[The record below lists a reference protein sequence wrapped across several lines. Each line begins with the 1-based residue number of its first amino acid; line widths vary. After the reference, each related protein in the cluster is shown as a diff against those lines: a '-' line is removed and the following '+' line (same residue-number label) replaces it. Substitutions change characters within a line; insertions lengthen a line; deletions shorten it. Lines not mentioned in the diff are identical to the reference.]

1 MRVVLLESV
10 IQDGDRVLFTAEGGR
25 GIASWR
31 GDGAQVAGVAVDV
44 EVEVHEEI
52 DWSEIVVDPQPGTIV
67 DVLDQAMVF
76 RGVVEDLDKD
86 GVLTLRFGSGIVLV
100 DTTGEAPLGVVGR
113 DVSLTV
119 RDIEIYPT
127 GV

>member
-1 MRVVLLESV
+1 M
-10 IQDGDRVLFTAEGGR
+10 
-25 GIASWR
+25 
-31 GDGAQVAGVAVDV
+31 AGVAVDV